1 MTFSLSDQ
9 TALVFGAGSSGPG
22 WGNGKAAAVAYA
34 RAGAKVVCVDL
45 NLTAAEDTAHIIQSE
60 GNAAIAIRGNV
71 AVEDDVAAAVA
82 KTLGEFGKIE
92 ILHNNTGI
100 TLFGGPVE
108 QDISEWDR
116 AMDVN
121 VKSVFLACR
130 HVLPHME
137 ARGYG
142 VVTNIS
148 SVAGIRIA
156 GYDMASY
163 YTSKAA
169 VNQLTRAIALQYAA
183 KGIRA
188 NAILPG
194 LINTPLIQNNEG
206 MKGHHGDYDKQMA
219 ERDAMSPTGKMGDAW
234 DIAHAAVFLAS
245 REAKYINGVLLPIDG
260 GLSCRAR

>member
-1 MTFSLSDQ
+1 MSFTLTDQ

-34 RAGAKVVCVDL
+34 RAGAPVACVDL
-45 NLTAAEDTAHIIQSE
+45 DLSAAEETAGIIEAE
-60 GNAAIAIRGNV
+60 GNTAIAIQGNV
-71 AVEDDVAAAVA
+71 TRDEDVARAVA
-82 KTLGEFGKIE
+82 TTLSHFARIE

-100 TLFGGPVE
+100 TLFAGPVDQE
-108 QDISEWDR
+108 ICEWDR

-137 ARGYG
+137 EHGYG
-142 VVTNIS
+142 VITNIS
-148 SVAGIRIA
+148 SVSGIRIL

-183 KGIRA
+183 KGIRS

-194 LINTPLIQNNEG
+194 LINTPMIRNNKE
-206 MKGHHGDYDKQMA
+206 MQGHHGDLEKQLA

-245 REAKYINGVLLPIDG
+245 REAKYINGILLPVDG
-260 GLSCRAR
+260 GLSCRAK